1 MWPVAI
7 NYAKRLRRYSK
18 QRSMLAEEEEIIN
31 NAEKSI
37 R

>member
-7 NYAKRLRRYSK
+7 NYAKRLRRDSK
-18 QRSMLAEEEEIIN
+18 QRSMLPEEEEIIN
-31 NAEKSI
+31 NAEKSS